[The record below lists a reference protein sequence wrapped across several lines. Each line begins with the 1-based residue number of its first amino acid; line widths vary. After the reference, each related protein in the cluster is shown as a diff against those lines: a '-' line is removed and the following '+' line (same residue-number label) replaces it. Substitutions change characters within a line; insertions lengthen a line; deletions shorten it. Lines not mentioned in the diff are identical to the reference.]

1 MHSLEQLFPALY
13 LGELIVS
20 SCSVQTANRHKM
32 QPILTLN
39 GLWNLSELKELIFT
53 YLLLISFLLVRLQ
66 NVKSRYILM
75 WLNEI
80 SARCNSVL

>member
-1 MHSLEQLFPALY
+1 MHLLEQLCPVLY

-20 SCSVQTANRHKM
+20 SCSVQTAIRHKM

-39 GLWNLSELKELIFT
+39 GLWNLSELKELI
-53 YLLLISFLLVRLQ
+53 LLIHFKFLLYLVRLQ

-80 SARCNSVL
+80 

>member
-1 MHSLEQLFPALY
+1 MHLLEQLCPALY

-39 GLWNLSELKELIFT
+39 GLWNLSDFKELI
-53 YLLLISFLLVRLQ
+53 LLIHFKFLLYLVRLQ
-66 NVKSRYILM
+66 NVKSRCILM

-80 SARCNSVL
+80 

>member
-20 SCSVQTANRHKM
+20 SCSVQTADRHKM

-53 YLLLISFLLVRLQ
+53 YLLLISFITCEIAKCEIKVRL
-66 NVKSRYILM
+66 NVAK
-75 WLNEI
+75 
-80 SARCNSVL
+80 